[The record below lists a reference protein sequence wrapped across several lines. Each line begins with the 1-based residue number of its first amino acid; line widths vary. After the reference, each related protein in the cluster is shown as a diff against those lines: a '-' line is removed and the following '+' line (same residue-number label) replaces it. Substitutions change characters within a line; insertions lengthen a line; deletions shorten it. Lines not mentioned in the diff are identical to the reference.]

1 MGDGIVKKA
10 LGAARLHSYA
20 VLLALPLLVLAPAAR
35 ADQLSVAR
43 SAINAADAGRWSEA
57 YDTASRDPLVKKLI
71 TWMDITRPA
80 SPVAFDDI
88 AKFVAVNP
96 DWPLPQTM
104 RMRAEDALVPG
115 ADPAKVVAFFQQY
128 PPLMPNGA
136 TAYAEALRA
145 RGDEAGAVATLRKFF
160 ADGKMTISQVRD
172 FAAKHGASLRPDDY
186 WLRADRLVWDGD
198 VEGAQVLVPWMNGEP
213 QAQIQARIALAQ
225 NISSAEPAFAKLS
238 EDSQMQPGVAFERAK
253 WLRRHDRDV
262 ESISI
267 LDATAPTV
275 PRPEK
280 WWNER
285 NILAR
290 RALDR
295 GAYDD
300 AYRIAAEHRQIDGV
314 SYNDAEWLAGYI
326 ALRCKDDP
334 NRAERHFLDMSKKV
348 QTPISVARANYWLG
362 RAREKRGD
370 EPGARAAYEI
380 ASRHM
385 HTFYGQLAHAKV
397 HPGKPLTL
405 PLQPSPSGTDLAA
418 FGRQENVEVAR
429 LLTRLDE
436 TRRANIFVRR
446 VVELADKPVDAMLA
460 LKLAKEINDTPSVI
474 ELAKKLAQNGVAV
487 LSDGYP
493 TIATPARPEA
503 AFVNAII
510 RQETTFNPTAVN
522 PNSGA
527 TGLMQL
533 MPATAQEIAKKL
545 KIKHKTAQLLQP
557 AHNVQLG
564 SYYLGQLVDRFG
576 GSYVM
581 AAAGYNAG
589 PGRPISWRRGE
600 LDPKANLERAI
611 DFVERIPFAETRNYV
626 QRVLESVS
634 VYRAK
639 LAGGTAPLQ
648 IEHDLTR

>member
-10 LGAARLHSYA
+10 LAAA
-20 VLLALPLLVLAPAAR
+20 VLALPFLVVSLVIGAPAAR
-35 ADQLSVAR
+35 ADQIAVAR

-57 YDTASRDPLVKKLI
+57 YDTASREPLIKKLI
-71 TWMDITRPA
+71 TWMDIARPA

-104 RMRAEDALVPG
+104 RMRAEDSLLPG

-160 ADGKMTISQVRD
+160 ADGKMTSPQVRD
-172 FAAKHGASLRPDDY
+172 FIARHGPSLRADDY

-198 VEGAQVLVPWMNGEP
+198 IEGAQPLVPWMNGEP
-213 QAQIQARIALAQ
+213 QAQIQARIALTQDAG
-225 NISSAEPAFAKLS
+225 NADAAFTRLS

-253 WLRRHDRDV
+253 WLRRHDRDLDA
-262 ESISI
+262 IAI

-285 NILAR
+285 NLLAR

-295 GAYDD
+295 GAVDD
-300 AYRIAAEHRQIDGV
+300 AYRIAAEHRQIDGL
-314 SYNDAEWLAGYI
+314 SYNDAEWLAGFI
-326 ALRCKDDP
+326 ALRGKDDP

-380 ASRHM
+380 AARHI

-397 HPGKPLTL
+397 HPGKPLVL
-405 PLQPSPSGTDLAA
+405 PPQPSPSPSELVA
-418 FGRQENVEVAR
+418 FGRHENVEVAR
-429 LLTRLDE
+429 LLARLDE
-436 TRRANIFVRR
+436 DRRADIFVRR
-446 VVELADKPVDAMLA
+446 IVELADKPVDALLA
-460 LKLAKEINDTPSVI
+460 LRLAKETNDTPVVVQ
-474 ELAKKLAQNGVAV
+474 LAKKLAQNGVAV

-493 TIATPARPEA
+493 TVPLPNAHPEPAL
-503 AFVNAII
+503 VNAII
-510 RQETTFNPTAVN
+510 RQESLFNPGAV
-522 PNSGA
+522 SSAGA
-527 TGLMQL
+527 QGLMQL
-533 MPATAQEIAKKL
+533 MPATASAMAKMIKV
-545 KIKHKTAQLLQP
+545 KHKVAQLLQP

-564 SYYLGQLVDRFG
+564 SVYLEQLVDRFG

-581 AAAGYNAG
+581 AVAGYNAG
-589 PGRPISWRRGE
+589 PGRPAAWRRGE

-626 QRVLESVS
+626 QRVLENVS
-634 VYRAK
+634 IYRCK
-639 LAGGTAPLQ
+639 LAGGSAPLR
-648 IEHDLTR
+648 IEQDLTR